1 MSGVSESDTD
11 GFDIDTFHREAIQ
24 TPSHDGI
31 EEMRKYLVETLADA
45 GHEATVDEAGNVLAS
60 RGAGAASGAGDDSN
74 ATHLVLNTHI
84 DTVPP
89 HVPYK
94 SDPDA
99 DVVWGRGACDAKAPL
114 AALLAAFLRAE
125 VGNGTLTLA
134 ITPDEETLQTG
145 AGHVKETLT
154 ADGYVVGEPTELDV
168 CTAARGQFEG
178 TVTIRGESAHA
189 SDPSDGLNAIRAAA
203 PIMQAME
210 SYSDQHGPDEHE
222 TLGFPTLTPSMIE
235 GGEAPNQIP
244 GECTITF
251 DRRSV
256 PPERSSEF
264 APQLEAHLQ
273 QWLPDGMSVEVSLVR
288 PDTPFP
294 EAFETDEDAPLV
306 QTLAAESGGEV
317 RPFGA
322 ATEAA
327 HFAPDAPTVVFGP
340 GVLADE
346 EGAVAHSER
355 EYVHRSQI
363 HAAAEAVEATIERL
377 LDE

>member
-1 MSGVSESDTD
+1 MP
-11 GFDIDTFHREAIQ
+11 GFDIDAFHREAIE
-24 TPSHDGI
+24 TPSHDGVA
-31 EEMRKYLVETLADA
+31 EMRTFLVETLGAA

-60 RGAGAASGAGDDSN
+60 RGAADAGEND

-89 HVPYK
+89 HVPYR

-99 DVVWGRGACDAKAPL
+99 DVVWGRGACDAKGPL
-114 AALLAAFLRAE
+114 AALLSAFIRADI
-125 VGNGTLTLA
+125 GDGKLTLA

-145 AGHVKETLT
+145 AGHLRETLS
-154 ADGYVVGEPTELDV
+154 ADGYIVGEPTELDV

-178 TVTIRGESAHA
+178 TVTIHGESAHA
-189 SDPSDGLNAIRAAA
+189 SDPADGLNAIRAAA

-210 SYSDQHGPDEHE
+210 SYADRHGPPEHE

-256 PPERSSEF
+256 PPERSDEF
-264 APQLEAHLQ
+264 APKLEAHLS
-273 QWLPDGMSVEVSLVR
+273 QWLPEGMSAEVSLVR

-294 EAFETDEDAPLV
+294 EAFETDEDAELV
-306 QTLAAESGGEV
+306 QTLAAESGGEI

-355 EYVHRSQI
+355 EYVHRSAI
-363 HAAAEAVEATIERL
+363 HAAAEAVESTVEQL
-377 LDE
+377 L

>member
-1 MSGVSESDTD
+1 MSESDVH
-11 GFDIDTFHREAIQ
+11 FDIDTFHREAIE
-24 TPSHDGI
+24 TPSHDGVD
-31 EEMRKYLVETLADA
+31 EMREFLAETLASA
-45 GHEATVDEAGNVLAS
+45 GHEATVDEAGNVLAT
-60 RGAGAASGAGDDSN
+60 RGADEREPSG

-89 HVPYK
+89 HVPYEG
-94 SDPDA
+94 DPDA
-99 DVVWGRGACDAKAPL
+99 DVVWGRGACDAKGPL
-114 AALLAAFLRAE
+114 AALLSAFLRAD
-125 VGNGTLTLA
+125 VGDGRLTLA

-145 AGHVKETLT
+145 SGHLKETIS
-154 ADGYVVGEPTELDV
+154 ADGYIVGEPTDLDV

-210 SYSDQHGPDEHE
+210 SYSDRHGPGEHE

-244 GECTITF
+244 AECTITF

-264 APQLEAHLQ
+264 APRLEEQLA
-273 QWLPDGMSVEVSLVR
+273 QWLPEGMHVEVSLVR

-294 EAFETDEDAPLV
+294 EAFETDADAGLV

-355 EYVHRSQI
+355 EYVHRSDV
-363 HAAAEAVEATIERL
+363 HAAADAVERTVEQL
-377 LDE
+377 LGE